1 MGNEMSED
9 TASIAVLATKI
20 DHVTKTMEEIKSTL
34 ATSSSV
40 HVTRSEWEMRNQ
52 TVDERFLHYR
62 HGLDQLNGRIDQ
74 QEAKKAP
81 WWQVLSAIGTIA
93 AIVGLA
99 LIWVPQVIN

>member
-40 HVTRSEWEMRNQ
+40 HVTRSEWELRNQ
-52 TVDERFLHYR
+52 TVDERFIHHR
-62 HGLDQLNGRIDQ
+62 HGLDQVNDRLDRA
-74 QEAKKAP
+74 EAKKAP
-81 WWQVLSAIGTIA
+81 WWTILSALGTIA
-93 AIVGLA
+93 ASIGVVL
-99 LIWVPQVIN
+99 LWTPQIIN